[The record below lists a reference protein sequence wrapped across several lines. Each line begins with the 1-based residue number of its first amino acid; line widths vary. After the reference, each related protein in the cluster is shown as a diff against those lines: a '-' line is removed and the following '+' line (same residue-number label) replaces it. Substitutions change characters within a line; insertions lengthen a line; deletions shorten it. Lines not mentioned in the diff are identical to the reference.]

1 MMIGWDDKG
10 KNRQIITDTESVRY
24 LGIQVYCT

>member
-10 KNRQIITDTESVRY
+10 KSRQIITDAGSVRY